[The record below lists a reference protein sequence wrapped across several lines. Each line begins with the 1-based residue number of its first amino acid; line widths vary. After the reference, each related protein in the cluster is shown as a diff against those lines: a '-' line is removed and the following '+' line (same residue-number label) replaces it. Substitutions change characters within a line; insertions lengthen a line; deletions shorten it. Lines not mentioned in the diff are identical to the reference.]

1 LCESFKKPII
11 MNKNPNAKK
20 NGGGGTAVG
29 RALRFL
35 AAQGKKFAPELLDMA
50 GSLTGVEALSKLGTA
65 IKGDSGL
72 SEIDKKLLLAE
83 LETDAIREQEIT
95 KRWEADLHSD
105 SWLSKNVRPL
115 TLTFLLACMFL
126 FVILDSTD
134 SIPFNIDGE
143 WIDLL
148 KALMITAV
156 GGYFVV
162 RSGEK
167 ITNKIKK

>member
-1 LCESFKKPII
+1 
-11 MNKNPNAKK
+11 
-20 NGGGGTAVG
+20 
-29 RALRFL
+29 
-35 AAQGKKFAPELLDMA
+35 MA
-50 GSLTGVEALSKLGTA
+50 GSLTGVEALSKLGDA
-65 IKGDSGL
+65 IKGDPEL
-72 SEIDKKLLLAE
+72 SELDKRILLAE
-83 LETDAIREQEIT
+83 LETDAVREQEIT

-115 TLTFLLACMFL
+115 TLSFLLVSMFL
-126 FVILDSTD
+126 FVILDSAS
-134 SIPFNIDGE
+134 SIPFNIDPE

-167 ITNKIKK
+167 ITNKLKK

>member
-1 LCESFKKPII
+1 MS
-11 MNKNPNAKK
+11 KNPNLKR
-20 NGGGGTAVG
+20 NGGEGTAVG
-29 RALRFL
+29 KALRFL

-50 GSLTGVEALSKLGTA
+50 GSLTGVEALSKLGDA
-65 IKGDSGL
+65 IKGDPGL

-83 LETDAIREQEIT
+83 LETDAVREQEIT

-115 TLTFLLACMFL
+115 TLSFLLACMFL
-126 FVILDSTD
+126 FVILDSTS
-134 SIPFNIDGE
+134 SIPFNIDPE

>member
-1 LCESFKKPII
+1 MFS
-11 MNKNPNAKK
+11 
-20 NGGGGTAVG
+20 GGEGTAVG
-29 RALRFL
+29 KALRFL

-50 GSLTGVEALSKLGTA
+50 GSLTGVEALSKLGDA
-65 IKGDSGL
+65 IKGDPEL
-72 SEIDKKLLLAE
+72 SELDKRILLAE
-83 LETDAIREQEIT
+83 LETDAVREQEIT

-115 TLTFLLACMFL
+115 TLSFLLVCMFL
-126 FVILDSTD
+126 LVLLDSTD
-134 SIPFNIDGE
+134 SIPFNIDAE

-167 ITNKIKK
+167 ITNKLKK

>member
-1 LCESFKKPII
+1 
-11 MNKNPNAKK
+11 
-20 NGGGGTAVG
+20 
-29 RALRFL
+29 
-35 AAQGKKFAPELLDMA
+35 MA
-50 GSLTGVEALSKLGTA
+50 GSLTGVEALSKLGDA
-65 IKGDSGL
+65 IKEDPEL
-72 SEIDKKLLLAE
+72 SELDKRILLAE
-83 LETDAIREQEIT
+83 LETDAVREQEIT

-115 TLTFLLACMFL
+115 ILSFLLVCMFL
-126 FVILDSTD
+126 FVILDSTS
-134 SIPFNIDGE
+134 SIPFNIDPE

-167 ITNKIKK
+167 ITNKLKK

>member
-1 LCESFKKPII
+1 MS
-11 MNKNPNAKK
+11 KNPNAKK
-20 NGGGGTAVG
+20 NGGEGTAVG
-29 RALRFL
+29 KALRFL
-35 AAQGKKFAPELLDMA
+35 AAQGKKFAPE
-50 GSLTGVEALSKLGTA
+50 TGVEALSKLGDA
-65 IKGDSGL
+65 IKGDPEL
-72 SEIDKKLLLAE
+72 SELDKKILLAE
-83 LETDAIREQEIT
+83 LETDAVREQEIT

-115 TLTFLLACMFL
+115 TLSFLLVSMFL
-126 FVILDSTD
+126 FVILDSAS
-134 SIPFNIDGE
+134 SIPFSIDPE

-167 ITNKIKK
+167 ITNKLKK

>member
-1 LCESFKKPII
+1 MSD
-11 MNKNPNAKK
+11 NPNAIK
-20 NGGGGTAVG
+20 NGGEGTAVG
-29 RALRFL
+29 KALRFL

-50 GSLTGVEALSKLGTA
+50 GSLTGVEALSKLGDA
-65 IKGDSGL
+65 IKGDPEL
-72 SEIDKKLLLAE
+72 SELDKKILLAE
-83 LETDAIREQEIT
+83 LETDAVREQEIT

-115 TLTFLLACMFL
+115 TLSFLLVCMFL
-126 FVILDSTD
+126 FVLLDSTD
-134 SIPFNIDGE
+134 SIPFNIDAE

-167 ITNKIKK
+167 ITNKLKK

>member
-1 LCESFKKPII
+1 
-11 MNKNPNAKK
+11 
-20 NGGGGTAVG
+20 
-29 RALRFL
+29 
-35 AAQGKKFAPELLDMA
+35 MA
-50 GSLTGVEALSKLGTA
+50 GSLTGVEALSKLGDA
-65 IKGDSGL
+65 IKGDPEL
-72 SEIDKKLLLAE
+72 SELDKRILLAE
-83 LETDAIREQEIT
+83 LETDAVREQEIT

-115 TLTFLLACMFL
+115 TLSFLLVSMFL
-126 FVILDSTD
+126 FVILDSTS
-134 SIPFNIDGE
+134 SIPFNIDPE

-167 ITNKIKK
+167 ITNKLKK